1 MLQLIFYNI
10 HIKETAD
17 RCSITIKKGFLC
29 KIKPSLFK
37 LLNTHINCIN
47 RDVFLNTKSLKHIHD
62 RHIYD
67 KKTPKDFFT
76 ILFNLTKIIKYP
88 DEVRRNLESKRGD
101 FLFIKRIEEQ
111 LFYVSIEVVEGGL
124 IEIVSSSITT
134 ENYLK
139 KFTLL
144 WSWETANLPS

>member
-1 MLQLIFYNI
+1 MLQFVYYIKYIRDTESRCII
-10 HIKETAD
+10 HL
-17 RCSITIKKGFLC
+17 KKDFLC

-37 LLNTHINCIN
+37 LLGIHTNCID
-47 RDVFLNTKSLKHIHD
+47 RSVSLSTKSIKHIYD

-67 KKTPKDFFT
+67 KKTPKDFNI
-76 ILFNLTKIIKYP
+76 ILSNLTKIIKQP

-101 FLFIKRIEEQ
+101 FLFVKKIGTQLYYVSVEVIEEGC
-111 LFYVSIEVVEGGL
+111 IEVVSASAAGDK
-124 IEIVSSSITT
+124 
-134 ENYLK
+134 YLK